1 MLNLKRGQTAAG
13 RRKEKRREKIPR
25 IFLVPQHR
33 RLGQH
38 SKHQQ
43 SSKSLS
49 FRVWLSCTLISYAHT
64 INIVCHHLI
73 TRESVRNAYGRS
85 RNPISHSCILSL
97 PRTTYLKKRLD
108 FHYDQNRV
116 VTERISTYWK
126 DFTHA
131 WFDALWSVRRSYRLS
146 FPLYF
151 DLGAFNLASLKINKN
166 KTDSGPFPVE
176 NHSLAKTLISHYPV
190 MLISDPGNTS
200 VCLAIIGSVVIVIM
214 IIMPSS

>member
-13 RRKEKRREKIPR
+13 RRKEKRREKITL
-25 IFLVPQHR
+25 IFFFVPQHR

-73 TRESVRNAYGRS
+73 TRESVRNAYGLS

-97 PRTTYLKKRLD
+97 PRTTYSKKRLD
-108 FHYDQNRV
+108 FHYDENRV
-116 VTERISTYWK
+116 VTERINTERIL
-126 DFTHA
+126 HMH
-131 WFDALWSVRRSYRLS
+131 
-146 FPLYF
+146 
-151 DLGAFNLASLKINKN
+151 DLMRCEVFVGVIGCPSLC
-166 KTDSGPFPVE
+166 
-176 NHSLAKTLISHYPV
+176 IS
-190 MLISDPGNTS
+190 TS
-200 VCLAIIGSVVIVIM
+200 V
-214 IIMPSS
+214 PSTLRLLK

>member
-1 MLNLKRGQTAAG
+1 MRPKCFPQWKVNRRFRTQSCRHWRWPCKGDIQIYLSGSGDGPSHQREDSTMYPCSSSVILNKVRVLLSISLVLRKINWILSRWEWMLNLKRGQTAAG

-97 PRTTYLKKRLD
+97 PRTTYLKRSD
-108 FHYDQNRV
+108 SIFIMTR
-116 VTERISTYWK
+116 TEWLPK
-126 DFTHA
+126 
-131 WFDALWSVRRSYRLS
+131 
-146 FPLYF
+146 
-151 DLGAFNLASLKINKN
+151 
-166 KTDSGPFPVE
+166 E
-176 NHSLAKTLISHYPV
+176 
-190 MLISDPGNTS
+190 
-200 VCLAIIGSVVIVIM
+200 
-214 IIMPSS
+214 

>member
-116 VTERISTYWK
+116 VTERIKYWK

-146 FPLYF
+146 FPLSRPR
-151 DLGAFNLASLKINKN
+151 LPSTLRLLK
-166 KTDSGPFPVE
+166 
-176 NHSLAKTLISHYPV
+176 
-190 MLISDPGNTS
+190 
-200 VCLAIIGSVVIVIM
+200 
-214 IIMPSS
+214 